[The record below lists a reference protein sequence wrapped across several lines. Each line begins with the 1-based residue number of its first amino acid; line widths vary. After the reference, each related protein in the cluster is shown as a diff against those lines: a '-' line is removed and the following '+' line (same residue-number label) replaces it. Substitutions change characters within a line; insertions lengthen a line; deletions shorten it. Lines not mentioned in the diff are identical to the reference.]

1 MNKILN
7 KLGLTEVT
15 NCYGMTETAPVSF
28 QTSPSDDITKK
39 TTTVGKILDGL

>member
-1 MNKILN
+1 MKKIIN
-7 KLGLTEVT
+7 NLGLVDIT

-28 QTSPSDDITKK
+28 QTSPSDSMLKK